1 MGGEGT
7 EGEGPGPK
15 YFGVEPPLTL
25 LLLCQ
30 LVAMMSDKCGEQT
43 ALVDSYKQQV
53 ERDNSRCAK
62 FSALLDQIDALRYLT
77 ALYTIA
83 STSQIPPIMLGGA
96 KPPISD

>member
-1 MGGEGT
+1 
-7 EGEGPGPK
+7 
-15 YFGVEPPLTL
+15 
-25 LLLCQ
+25 
-30 LVAMMSDKCGEQT
+30 MMSDKCGEQT